1 MDKPLSFFNWSLN
14 KVQGAEPDTF
24 VRARVRII
32 YAILLFSILKA
43 LVVIGFGGAAGQW
56 LQVARAV
63 IACVIYVMLVKVLL
77 YKPVYL
83 KALTHVMILVGVLVV
98 WTNIFVYAH
107 KINLVT
113 VQFVYM
119 IALSSFF
126 VLGSRYGIFYAL
138 TGILPVVLF
147 LFFHGNGGI
156 YSPGAPQEF
165 VSPGFEIIV
174 ILNFISLV
182 VSHYLFFEAINVNI
196 SEKEKLNRQLQSAI
210 AEAHELAES
219 ESNFLSTMSHELRT
233 PLNSVVGISELL
245 LEDKPEERQKENLT
259 ILQFSAL
266 DLLSLINNILD
277 FNKIDSDKL
286 ELEQAPVSLAGFM
299 QNICAVLRI
308 KANNKHLQ
316 LLLDVDEGLKTMNVV
331 TDPIRLSQVMYN
343 LIGNAIKFTEKGSVT
358 VKLSLVKKTE
368 SEAEVLFSIADTGIG
383 IHPDKHEQIF
393 ELFTQAESHLTRKH
407 EGTGLGLAIVKKILA
422 LFGSRIELESSHGK
436 GSRFFFTIPFVIAAA
451 DASNNTP
458 TAGEKADLSQLRILI
473 AEDNDVNRMILMKQM
488 DKLNVKPVI
497 VENGEDAYE
506 AFISGDFDLVFLD
519 LHMPVSDGY
528 QAIKQIRALPAPKG
542 DVYIIAFTA
551 SVTEQQKIT
560 DAGFDDHLYKP
571 VNMSDLRE
579 KLEKIAVR
587 NKA

>member
-219 ESNFLSTMSHELRT
+219 KSNFLSTMSHELRT

>member
-1 MDKPLSFFNWSLN
+1 M
-14 KVQGAEPDTF
+14 
-24 VRARVRII
+24 RII
-32 YAILLFSILKA
+32 YAILLFSILKTF
-43 LVVIGFGGAAGQW
+43 VVIGFGGAAGQW
-56 LQVARAV
+56 LQVTRAV
-63 IACVIYVMLVKVLL
+63 IACVIYVVLVKVLL

-83 KALTHVMILVGVLVV
+83 KGLTHVMILVGVLVV

-126 VLGSRYGIFYAL
+126 VLGSRYGIFYAVA
-138 TGILPVVLF
+138 GILPVVLF
-147 LFFHGNGGI
+147 LFFHGNAGI
-156 YSPGAPQEF
+156 YAPGSPQEF

-196 SEKEKLNRQLQSAI
+196 GEKEKLNRKLQSSI
-210 AEAHELAES
+210 AEANELAES
-219 ESNFLSTMSHELRT
+219 KSNFLSTMSHELRT

-286 ELEQAPVSLAGFM
+286 TLERVPVRLAEFM
-299 QNICAVLRI
+299 LNICAVLRI
-308 KANNKHLQ
+308 KAANKHLQ
-316 LLLDVDEGLKTMNVV
+316 LLLEMDEGVNRTNVI

-393 ELFTQAESHLTRKH
+393 ELFTQADSHLTRKH
-407 EGTGLGLAIVKKILA
+407 EGTGLGLAIVRKILA
-422 LFGSRIELESSHGK
+422 LFGSRIELESSQGR
-436 GSRFFFTIPFVIAAA
+436 GARFFFTIPFVIAAE
-451 DASNNTP
+451 DAGINTP
-458 TAGEKADLSQLRILI
+458 TAGEKADLSHLRILI

-506 AFISGDFDLVFLD
+506 AFIAGDFDLIFLD

-528 QAIKQIRALPAPKG
+528 QAIKQIRAQPAPKG
-542 DVYIIAFTA
+542 DVHIIAFTA
-551 SVTEQQKIT
+551 SVTEQQKII
-560 DAGFDDHLYKP
+560 DAGFDDYLYKP
-571 VNMSDLRE
+571 VNMSDLRD
-579 KLEKIAVR
+579 KLEKIAAR
-587 NKA
+587 NKV

>member
-1 MDKPLSFFNWSLN
+1 M
-14 KVQGAEPDTF
+14 
-24 VRARVRII
+24 RII
-32 YAILLFSILKA
+32 YAILLFSILKTF
-43 LVVIGFGGAAGQW
+43 VVIGFGGAAGQW
-56 LQVARAV
+56 LQVTRAV
-63 IACVIYVMLVKVLL
+63 IACVIYVVLVKVLL

-83 KALTHVMILVGVLVV
+83 KGLTHVMILVGVLVV

-126 VLGSRYGIFYAL
+126 VLGSRYGIFYAVA
-138 TGILPVVLF
+138 GILPVVLF
-147 LFFHGNGGI
+147 LFFHGNAGI
-156 YSPGAPQEF
+156 YAPGSPQEF

-196 SEKEKLNRQLQSAI
+196 GEKEKLNRKLQSSI
-210 AEAHELAES
+210 AEANELAES
-219 ESNFLSTMSHELRT
+219 KSNFLSTMSHELRT

-286 ELEQAPVSLAGFM
+286 ALEQVPVRLAEFM

-316 LLLDVDEGLKTMNVV
+316 LRLEVDEGLKKMNIV

-422 LFGSRIELESSHGK
+422 LFGSRIELESSQGR
-436 GSRFFFTIPFVIAAA
+436 GSRFFFTIPFVIAAV
-451 DASNNTP
+451 DASNNAP
-458 TAGEKADLSQLRILI
+458 TAGQKADLSHLRILI

-488 DKLNVKPVI
+488 DKLKVKPVI

-506 AFISGDFDLVFLD
+506 AFVAGDFDLIFLD

-528 QAIKQIRALPAPKG
+528 QAIEQIRALPAPKG
-542 DVYIIAFTA
+542 DVHIIAFTA
-551 SVTEQQKIT
+551 SVTEQQKII
-560 DAGFDDHLYKP
+560 DAGFDDYLYKP

-587 NKA
+587 NKV

>member
-1 MDKPLSFFNWSLN
+1 MDKPLSFFNWSLK
-14 KVQGAEPDTF
+14 KVQSTEPDSF
-24 VRARVRII
+24 ARARVRII
-32 YAILLFSILKA
+32 YAILLFSILKTF
-43 LVVIGFGGAAGQW
+43 VVIGFGGAAGQW
-56 LQVARAV
+56 LQVTRAV
-63 IACVIYVMLVKVLL
+63 IACVIYVVLVKVLL

-83 KALTHVMILVGVLVV
+83 KGLTHVMILVGVLVV

-126 VLGSRYGIFYAL
+126 VLGSRYGIFYAVA
-138 TGILPVVLF
+138 GILPVVLF
-147 LFFHGNGGI
+147 LFFHGNAGI
-156 YSPGAPQEF
+156 YAPGSPQEF

-196 SEKEKLNRQLQSAI
+196 GEKEKLNRKLQSSI
-210 AEAHELAES
+210 AEANELAES
-219 ESNFLSTMSHELRT
+219 KSNFLSTMSHELRT

-286 ELEQAPVSLAGFM
+286 ALEQVPVRLAEFM

-316 LLLDVDEGLKTMNVV
+316 LRLEVDEGLKKMNIV

-422 LFGSRIELESSHGK
+422 LFGSRIELESSQGR
-436 GSRFFFTIPFVIAAA
+436 GSRFFFTIPFVIAAV
-451 DASNNTP
+451 DASNNAP
-458 TAGEKADLSQLRILI
+458 TAGQKADLSHLRILI

-488 DKLNVKPVI
+488 DKLKVKPVI

-506 AFISGDFDLVFLD
+506 AFVAGDFDLIFLD

-528 QAIKQIRALPAPKG
+528 QAIEQIRALPAPKG
-542 DVYIIAFTA
+542 DVHIIAFTA
-551 SVTEQQKIT
+551 SVTEQQKII
-560 DAGFDDHLYKP
+560 DAGFDDYLYKP

-587 NKA
+587 NKV

>member
-1 MDKPLSFFNWSLN
+1 M
-14 KVQGAEPDTF
+14 
-24 VRARVRII
+24 RII
-32 YAILLFSILKA
+32 YAILLFSILKT
-43 LVVIGFGGAAGQW
+43 LVVIGFGGGAGQW
-56 LQVARAV
+56 LQVTRAV
-63 IACVIYVMLVKVLL
+63 IACVIYVVLVKVLL

-83 KALTHVMILVGVLVV
+83 KVLTHVMILVGVLVV

-126 VLGSRYGIFYAL
+126 VLGSRYGIFYAV
-138 TGILPVVLF
+138 TGILPIVLF

-156 YSPGAPQEF
+156 YAPGAPQEF

-196 SEKEKLNRQLQSAI
+196 SEKEKLNRQLQSSI
-210 AEAHELAES
+210 AEANELAES
-219 ESNFLSTMSHELRT
+219 KSNFLSTMSHELRT

-286 ELEQAPVSLAGFM
+286 TLEQVPVRPAEFM
-299 QNICAVLRI
+299 LNICAVLRI
-308 KANNKHLQ
+308 KAANKHLQ
-316 LLLDVDEGLKTMNVV
+316 LLLEMDEGLKKMNVI

-358 VKLSLVKKTE
+358 VKLSLVTKTE
-368 SEAEVLFSIADTGIG
+368 SEAAVLFSIADTGIG

-422 LFGSRIELESSHGK
+422 LFGSRIELESSQGR
-436 GSRFFFTIPFVIAAA
+436 GSRFFFTIPFVIAAE
-451 DASNNTP
+451 DAGTNTP
-458 TAGEKADLSQLRILI
+458 TAGEKADLSHLRILI

-506 AFISGDFDLVFLD
+506 AFIAGDFDLIFLD

-542 DVYIIAFTA
+542 DVHIIAFTA
-551 SVTEQQKIT
+551 SVTEQQKII
-560 DAGFDDHLYKP
+560 DAGFDDYLYKP

-587 NKA
+587 NKV

>member
-1 MDKPLSFFNWSLN
+1 
-14 KVQGAEPDTF
+14 
-24 VRARVRII
+24 
-32 YAILLFSILKA
+32 
-43 LVVIGFGGAAGQW
+43 
-56 LQVARAV
+56 
-63 IACVIYVMLVKVLL
+63 
-77 YKPVYL
+77 
-83 KALTHVMILVGVLVV
+83 MILVGVLVV

-126 VLGSRYGIFYAL
+126 VLGSRYGIFYAV
-138 TGILPVVLF
+138 TGILPIVLF

-156 YSPGAPQEF
+156 YAPGAPQEF

-196 SEKEKLNRQLQSAI
+196 SEKEKLNRQLQSSI
-210 AEAHELAES
+210 AEANELAES
-219 ESNFLSTMSHELRT
+219 KSNFLSTMSHELRT

-286 ELEQAPVSLAGFM
+286 TLEQVPVRPAEFM
-299 QNICAVLRI
+299 LNICAVLRI
-308 KANNKHLQ
+308 KAANKHLQ
-316 LLLDVDEGLKTMNVV
+316 LLLEMDEGLKKMNVI

-358 VKLSLVKKTE
+358 VKLSLVTKTE
-368 SEAEVLFSIADTGIG
+368 SEAAVLFSIADTGIG

-422 LFGSRIELESSHGK
+422 LFGSRIELESSQGR
-436 GSRFFFTIPFVIAAA
+436 GSRFFFTIPFVIAAE
-451 DASNNTP
+451 DAGTNTP
-458 TAGEKADLSQLRILI
+458 TAGEKADLSHLRILI

-506 AFISGDFDLVFLD
+506 AFIAGDFDLIFLD

-542 DVYIIAFTA
+542 DVHIIAFTA
-551 SVTEQQKIT
+551 SVTEQQKII
-560 DAGFDDHLYKP
+560 DAGFDDYLYKP

-587 NKA
+587 NKV